1 MISSPFHHLF
11 KFIHCFSPLPSYST
25 ITLPVHQPD
34 FEDRNGYFSL
44 HGTVTAVPREH
55 PLIPGN
61 NSGGL
66 FFIHAGLC
74 QEIVSN
80 VFRKPDF
87 ETKSAT
93 LIRIQAHKE
102 TRIFYIAKIG
112 K

>member
-55 PLIPGN
+55 PLIV
-61 NSGGL
+61 
-66 FFIHAGLC
+66 
-74 QEIVSN
+74 IVSN